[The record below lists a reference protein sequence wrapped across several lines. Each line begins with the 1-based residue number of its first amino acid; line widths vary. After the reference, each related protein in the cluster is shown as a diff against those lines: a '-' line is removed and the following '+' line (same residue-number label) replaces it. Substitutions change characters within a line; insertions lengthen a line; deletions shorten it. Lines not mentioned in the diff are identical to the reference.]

1 MGLFLLEVPAGPC
14 LALGGLLRDVHR
26 GSCRVRRALVRLRQ
40 GTALRS
46 AYARSRFMRRMFF
59 FATKSFMYSLSLSW
73 MSSQPTGRRGL
84 CAQSSL
90 TRAKRGTY
98 QLYLLDLFLQLS
110 VLSLVLDI
118 LGPRSD
124 AGDVTLVLLL

>member
-1 MGLFLLEVPAGPC
+1 
-14 LALGGLLRDVHR
+14 
-26 GSCRVRRALVRLRQ
+26 
-40 GTALRS
+40 
-46 AYARSRFMRRMFF
+46 MFF

-84 CAQSSL
+84 CAQG
-90 TRAKRGTY
+90 RVGDAKRGTY

-118 LGPRSD
+118 LSPRGD
-124 AGDVTLVLLL
+124 AGDVTLVLLLCGGGGWRELVVHGRVGRAGGRLAGHGREWLWRLMMPRRRVQ